1 MPSSKQRLEVWRG
14 VRQKT
19 SGGLRKADLVK
30 NARGKIVSRKKSKQA
45 GDQNNLGDYLRD
57 TGKTIP
63 KDKMLQPKK
72 VKKVA
77 PKKVKV
83 LTKPKVAP
91 KAAPQKVKVLTKP
104 KAAPKAAPQKVKV
117 LTNAP
122 KKQAPAKK
130 AAVRKK
136 TKPGINPLTQQPYAK
151 KSGTGYVASADVHLD
166 NLKRRGRRY
175 RAPVEKF
182 ADPFAFG

>member
-83 LTKPKVAP
+83 LTKPK
-91 KAAPQKVKVLTKP
+91 
-104 KAAPKAAPQKVKV
+104 AAPKAAPQKVKV

-182 ADPFAFG
+182 DDPFAFG

>member
-77 PKKVKV
+77 PKAAPKKVKV

-91 KAAPQKVKVLTKP
+91 KAAPQKV
-104 KAAPKAAPQKVKV
+104 
-117 LTNAP
+117 
-122 KKQAPAKK
+122 
-130 AAVRKK
+130 
-136 TKPGINPLTQQPYAK
+136 NPRQLPRQLP
-151 KSGTGYVASADVHLD
+151 
-166 NLKRRGRRY
+166 RRLRS
-175 RAPVEKF
+175 
-182 ADPFAFG
+182 

>member
-91 KAAPQKVKVLTKP
+91 KAAPQKVKVLT
-104 KAAPKAAPQKVKV
+104 
-117 LTNAP
+117 NAP

-182 ADPFAFG
+182 DDPFAFG

>member
-72 VKKVA
+72 EKKVKVLTKPKIKVA

-83 LTKPKVAP
+83 LTKPKV
-91 KAAPQKVKVLTKP
+91 TP
-104 KAAPKAAPQKVKV
+104 KAAPKAAPKKVKV

-151 KSGTGYVASADVHLD
+151 KSGTGYVASANVHLD

-175 RAPVEKF
+175 RAPVKKF
-182 ADPFAFG
+182 DDPFAFG